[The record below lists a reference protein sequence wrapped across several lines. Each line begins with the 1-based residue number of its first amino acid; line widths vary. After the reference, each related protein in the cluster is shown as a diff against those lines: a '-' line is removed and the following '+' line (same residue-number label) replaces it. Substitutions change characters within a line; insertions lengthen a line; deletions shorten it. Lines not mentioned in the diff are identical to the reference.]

1 MHSTNVVR
9 IFNYINFKTKRV
21 MNLEQIK
28 CTRCK
33 NDMPKLRLDNYGY
46 DFCITCSD
54 VKPKVGR
61 VRVIGEGD
69 YTVTELDIL
78 DQDTAKRLQ
87 ELENSS
93 RGVRNV
99 PLEILNFDE
108 DELSDDS
115 RAIVEATDKALEG
128 ELEVDEDDELL
139 DLEDIDDVEGLE
151 LDDEDDD

>member
-1 MHSTNVVR
+1 
-9 IFNYINFKTKRV
+9 

-28 CTRCK
+28 CSRCK
-33 NDMPKLRLDNYGY
+33 NDMPKIRLDNYGY

-87 ELENSS
+87 ELENTS

-128 ELEVDEDDELL
+128 ELEVDDDDELL

-151 LDDEDDD
+151 LDDEDDE

>member
-1 MHSTNVVR
+1 MS
-9 IFNYINFKTKRV
+9 
-21 MNLEQIK
+21 LEQIK

-33 NDMPKLRLDNYGY
+33 GDMPKLRLDNYGY
-46 DFCITCSD
+46 DFCISCSD

-61 VRVIGEGD
+61 VRVVGEGD

-78 DQDTAKRLQ
+78 DQDTARKLQ

-108 DELSDDS
+108 DELGDD
-115 RAIVEATDKALEG
+115 AKVLDAVIEKTLDD
-128 ELEVDEDDELL
+128 ELEVEEGILEDLEDAEDAEGLELEDEDDE
-139 DLEDIDDVEGLE
+139 
-151 LDDEDDD
+151 